1 MIVNLEIEMLIWI
14 RVFIVGVLVFLLPY
28 SARSQEIIYER
39 NYAPNGNNITSQS
52 QYQII
57 ERPLFSET
65 QVPLT
70 TDMPSFVS
78 ERGNQSESSL
88 FDLTAT
94 IPEDVTDKPTDLSE
108 IDETELK
115 GKVENNI
122 LSENGSFSDTQEDTG
137 NNQSEMTELLQPSES
152 LFVDNT
158 SDLDKLISE
167 LFPAE
172 KVLLNTQINGQSD
185 NISQESAPAIL
196 SKERM
201 PLEEQTLEDTDYA
214 TPAVSVGLRNLS
226 GVGLVT
232 TGIADWQLRKMPFS
246 TLLWSG
252 SKPHHL
258 HYLYQMSEP
267 YGASKTINSLVY
279 SSIIRKSA
287 PPTGVAGNSELSHSL
302 VVDRIEWLA
311 RAGYSD
317 ALADLIR
324 KLPEDDQRWDKW
336 QRWLGAYD
344 LLSYNDA
351 VTCVKADK
359 KVSQDFDAF
368 WLKVQI
374 VCKIIDGAYDDALF
388 LAELMSTSGEEDPL
402 FFALLDNFSSSK
414 SSNVGLGKSSLTPLH
429 LSLMDLT
436 DSPIEWH
443 QVSELPSSMMQA
455 SNLIKNTTRE
465 ARLAFAM
472 KQILQQSESAFEA
485 SALIR
490 SLYDQERPMETAF
503 SILQN
508 TQGDLRLIASAEI
521 YAALAGSMFQA
532 EVQQDYDLLFL
543 SAFKEE
549 VKFGN
554 GPALLPFYADL
565 ARTRLT
571 AESLPLVAPEL
582 KSQIEKIVLFHEL
595 TNSSVQDSSITSAEM
610 DKLFLLMNPN
620 ASEKPSI
627 DMLKEFDLVHL
638 LPVFEQALMIQTP
651 LSWIE
656 LASFNVEKLNASE
669 SLELEPVLK
678 NALIEASQS
687 QRSAETILII
697 SAIFEKYKL
706 THISANDLALVV
718 RSLQEIGFDDT
729 VYDLIKEIV
738 TANLIEKYWQKEI

>member
-1 MIVNLEIEMLIWI
+1 MLVWI
-14 RVFIVGVLVFLLPY
+14 RVFVIGVLGAVVPH
-28 SARSQEIIYER
+28 SGHSQDIIYDG
-39 NYAPNGNNITSQS
+39 NSAPNGSNISSQTQTQS
-52 QYQII
+52 I
-57 ERPLFSET
+57 EQPRFPET
-65 QVPLT
+65 QSPIT

-78 ERGNQSESSL
+78 ETARQPELNL

-94 IPEDVTDKPTDLSE
+94 IPEDGTDSQTPLLE
-108 IDETELK
+108 IDETDLTA
-115 GKVENNI
+115 NSAP
-122 LSENGSFSDTQEDTG
+122 LQNGS
-137 NNQSEMTELLQPSES
+137 LLG
-152 LFVDNT
+152 DNT
-158 SDLDKLISE
+158 SDLDTLISE
-167 LFPAE
+167 LFPTE
-172 KVLLNTQINGQSD
+172 EVLLDTQLNDQLDNG
-185 NISQESAPAIL
+185 SQQAVSAIL
-196 SKERM
+196 PNEQT
-201 PLEEQTLEDTDYA
+201 PEEQISEEQALPEDQVLKDTGFA

-232 TGIADWQLRKMPFS
+232 TGIADWQQREMPFS

-252 SKPHHL
+252 SKPHHI
-258 HYLYQMSEP
+258 HYLYEMSEP
-267 YGASKTINSLVY
+267 YGASKTINALVY
-279 SSIIRKSA
+279 SAIIRKST
-287 PPTGVAGNSELSHSL
+287 PPIGVAGNSELAHSL

-311 RAGYSD
+311 RAGHSD

-324 KLPEDDQRWDKW
+324 KLPEDDQSWDEW

-351 VTCVKADK
+351 VTCSKADK

-374 VCKIIDGAYDDALF
+374 VCKIIDGAYEDALF

-402 FFALLDNFSSSK
+402 FFALLENFHSAQ
-414 SSNVGLGKSSLTPLH
+414 SSNLELGQSSLTPLH
-429 LSLMDLT
+429 LSLMDLAEA
-436 DSPIEWH
+436 PIEWH

-490 SLYDQERPMETAF
+490 SLYDAERPIETAF

-508 TQGDLRLIASAEI
+508 TNGELRLIASAEI

-565 ARTRLT
+565 AKTRLT
-571 AESLPLVAPEL
+571 ADGLPLIAPEL
-582 KSQIEKIVLFHEL
+582 KPQFEKMVLLHEL
-595 TNSSVQDSSITSAEM
+595 TNTPAQDTGISSQDISISSMEM
-610 DKLFLLMNPN
+610 DKLFLLMN
-620 ASEKPSI
+620 ASMADKPSI
-627 DMLKEFDLVHL
+627 DVLKEFDLAHL
-638 LPVFEQALMIQTP
+638 LPVFDQALMIQTP

-656 LASFNVEKLNASE
+656 LASTNVEKPNASE
-669 SLELEPVLK
+669 SLELEPVLR
-678 NALIEASQS
+678 NALIEASKN
-687 QRSAETILII
+687 RRTAETILII
-697 SAIFEKYKL
+697 SAMFEKYKL
-706 THISANDLALVV
+706 IHISANDLALVV
-718 RSLQEIGFDDT
+718 RSLQEIGFDGSVD
-729 VYDLIKEIV
+729 DLIKEIV
-738 TANLIEKYWQKEI
+738 TAHLIEKYWQEEI

>member
-1 MIVNLEIEMLIWI
+1 MLVWI
-14 RVFIVGVLVFLLPY
+14 RVFVIGVLGAVVPHLGH
-28 SARSQEIIYER
+28 SQDIIYDG
-39 NYAPNGNNITSQS
+39 NSAPNGSNISSQTQTQS
-52 QYQII
+52 I
-57 ERPLFSET
+57 EQPRFPET
-65 QVPLT
+65 QSPLT

-78 ERGNQSESSL
+78 ETARQPELNL

-94 IPEDVTDKPTDLSE
+94 IPEDGTDSQTPLLE
-108 IDETELK
+108 IDETDLTA
-115 GKVENNI
+115 NSAPLQND
-122 LSENGSFSDTQEDTG
+122 S
-137 NNQSEMTELLQPSES
+137 LLG
-152 LFVDNT
+152 DNT
-158 SDLDKLISE
+158 SDLDTLISE

-172 KVLLNTQINGQSD
+172 EALLDTQLNEQLDNG
-185 NISQESAPAIL
+185 SQQAVSAIL
-196 SKERM
+196 PNEQT
-201 PLEEQTLEDTDYA
+201 PEEQISEEQALPEDQVLKDTGFA

-232 TGIADWQLRKMPFS
+232 TGIADWQQREMPFS

-252 SKPHHL
+252 SKPHHI
-258 HYLYQMSEP
+258 HYLYEMSEP
-267 YGASKTINSLVY
+267 YGASKTINALVY
-279 SSIIRKSA
+279 SAIIRKSA
-287 PPTGVAGNSELSHSL
+287 PPIGVAGNSELAHSL

-311 RAGYSD
+311 RAGHSD

-324 KLPEDDQRWDKW
+324 KLPEDDQSWDEW

-351 VTCVKADK
+351 VTCSKADK

-374 VCKIIDGAYDDALF
+374 VCKIIDGAYEDALF

-402 FFALLDNFSSSK
+402 FFALLENFHSAQ
-414 SSNVGLGKSSLTPLH
+414 SSNLELGQSSLTPLH
-429 LSLMDLT
+429 LSLMDLAEA
-436 DSPIEWH
+436 PIEWH

-490 SLYDQERPMETAF
+490 SLYDEERPIETAF

-508 TQGDLRLIASAEI
+508 TNGELRLIASAEI

-554 GPALLPFYADL
+554 GPALLPYYADL
-565 ARTRLT
+565 ANTRL
-571 AESLPLVAPEL
+571 AADGLPLIAPEL
-582 KSQIEKIVLFHEL
+582 KPQFEKMVLLHEL
-595 TNSSVQDSSITSAEM
+595 TNTPTQDISISSMEM
-610 DKLFLLMNPN
+610 DKLFLLMN
-620 ASEKPSI
+620 ASMADKPSI
-627 DMLKEFDLVHL
+627 DVLKEFDLAHL
-638 LPVFEQALMIQTP
+638 LPIFDQALMIQTP

-656 LASFNVEKLNASE
+656 LASTNVEKPNAYE
-669 SLELEPVLK
+669 SLELEPVLR
-678 NALIEASQS
+678 NALIEASKN
-687 QRSAETILII
+687 RRTAETILII
-697 SAIFEKYKL
+697 STMFEKYKL
-706 THISANDLALVV
+706 IHISANDLALVV
-718 RSLQEIGFDDT
+718 RSLQEIGFDGSVD
-729 VYDLIKEIV
+729 DLIKEIV
-738 TANLIEKYWQKEI
+738 TAHLIEKYWQEEI

>member
-1 MIVNLEIEMLIWI
+1 MLVWI
-14 RVFIVGVLVFLLPY
+14 RVFVIGVLGAVVPH
-28 SARSQEIIYER
+28 SGHSQDIIYDG
-39 NYAPNGNNITSQS
+39 NSAPNGSNISSQTQTQS
-52 QYQII
+52 I
-57 ERPLFSET
+57 EQPRFPET
-65 QVPLT
+65 QSPIT

-78 ERGNQSESSL
+78 ETARQPELNL

-94 IPEDVTDKPTDLSE
+94 IPEDGTDSQTPLLE
-108 IDETELK
+108 IDETDLTA
-115 GKVENNI
+115 NSAP
-122 LSENGSFSDTQEDTG
+122 LQNGS
-137 NNQSEMTELLQPSES
+137 LLG
-152 LFVDNT
+152 DNT
-158 SDLDKLISE
+158 SDLDTLISE
-167 LFPAE
+167 LFPTE
-172 KVLLNTQINGQSD
+172 EVLLDTQLNDQLDNG
-185 NISQESAPAIL
+185 SQQAVSAIL
-196 SKERM
+196 PNEQT
-201 PLEEQTLEDTDYA
+201 PEEQISEEQALPEDQVLKDTGFA

-232 TGIADWQLRKMPFS
+232 TGIADWQQREMPFS

-258 HYLYQMSEP
+258 HYLYEMSEP
-267 YGASKTINSLVY
+267 YGASKTINALVY
-279 SSIIRKSA
+279 SAIIRKSA
-287 PPTGVAGNSELSHSL
+287 PPIGVAGNSELAHSL

-311 RAGYSD
+311 RAGHSD

-324 KLPEDDQRWDKW
+324 KLPEDDQSWDEW

-351 VTCVKADK
+351 VTCSKADK

-374 VCKIIDGAYDDALF
+374 VCKIIDGAYEDALF

-402 FFALLDNFSSSK
+402 FFALLENFHSAQ
-414 SSNVGLGKSSLTPLH
+414 SSNLELGQSSLTPLH
-429 LSLMDLT
+429 LSLMDLAEA
-436 DSPIEWH
+436 PIEWH

-490 SLYDQERPMETAF
+490 SLYDAERPIETAF

-508 TQGDLRLIASAEI
+508 TNGQLRLIASAEI

-565 ARTRLT
+565 AKTRLT
-571 AESLPLVAPEL
+571 ADGLPLIAPEL
-582 KSQIEKIVLFHEL
+582 KPQFEKMVLLHEL
-595 TNSSVQDSSITSAEM
+595 TNTPAQDTGISSQDTSISSMEM
-610 DKLFLLMNPN
+610 DKLFLLMN
-620 ASEKPSI
+620 ASMADKPSI
-627 DMLKEFDLVHL
+627 DVLKEFDLAHL
-638 LPVFEQALMIQTP
+638 LPVFDQALMIQTP

-656 LASFNVEKLNASE
+656 LASTNVEKPNASE
-669 SLELEPVLK
+669 SLELEPVLR
-678 NALIEASQS
+678 NALIEASKN
-687 QRSAETILII
+687 RRTAETILII
-697 SAIFEKYKL
+697 SAMFEKYKL
-706 THISANDLALVV
+706 IHISANDLALVV
-718 RSLQEIGFDDT
+718 RSLQEIGFDGPVD
-729 VYDLIKEIV
+729 DLIKEIV
-738 TANLIEKYWQKEI
+738 TAHLIEKYWQEEI

>member
-1 MIVNLEIEMLIWI
+1 MLVWI
-14 RVFIVGVLVFLLPY
+14 RVFVIGVLGAVVPH
-28 SARSQEIIYER
+28 SGHSQDIIYDG
-39 NYAPNGNNITSQS
+39 NSAPNGSNISSQTQTQS
-52 QYQII
+52 I
-57 ERPLFSET
+57 EQPRFPET
-65 QVPLT
+65 QSPIT

-78 ERGNQSESSL
+78 ETARQPELNL

-94 IPEDVTDKPTDLSE
+94 IPEDGTDSQTPLLE
-108 IDETELK
+108 IDETDLTA
-115 GKVENNI
+115 NSAP
-122 LSENGSFSDTQEDTG
+122 LQNGS
-137 NNQSEMTELLQPSES
+137 LLG
-152 LFVDNT
+152 DNT
-158 SDLDKLISE
+158 SDLDTLISE
-167 LFPAE
+167 LFPTE
-172 KVLLNTQINGQSD
+172 EVLLDTQLNDQLDNG
-185 NISQESAPAIL
+185 SQQAVSAIL
-196 SKERM
+196 PNEQT
-201 PLEEQTLEDTDYA
+201 PEEQISEEQALPEDQVLKDTGFA

-232 TGIADWQLRKMPFS
+232 TGIADWQQREMPFS

-252 SKPHHL
+252 SKPHHI
-258 HYLYQMSEP
+258 HYLYEMSEP
-267 YGASKTINSLVY
+267 YGASKTINALVY
-279 SSIIRKSA
+279 SAIIRKSA
-287 PPTGVAGNSELSHSL
+287 PPIGVAGNSELAHSL

-311 RAGYSD
+311 RAGHSD

-324 KLPEDDQRWDKW
+324 KLPEDDQSWDEW

-351 VTCVKADK
+351 VTCSKADK

-374 VCKIIDGAYDDALF
+374 VCKIIDGAYEDALF

-402 FFALLDNFSSSK
+402 FFALLENFHSAQ
-414 SSNVGLGKSSLTPLH
+414 SSNLELGQSSLTPLH
-429 LSLMDLT
+429 LSLMDLAEA
-436 DSPIEWH
+436 PIEWH

-490 SLYDQERPMETAF
+490 SLYDAERPIETAF

-508 TQGDLRLIASAEI
+508 TNGELRLIASAEI

-565 ARTRLT
+565 AKTRLT
-571 AESLPLVAPEL
+571 ADGLPLIAPEL
-582 KSQIEKIVLFHEL
+582 KPQFEKMVLLHEL
-595 TNSSVQDSSITSAEM
+595 TNTPAQDTGISSQDTSISSMEM
-610 DKLFLLMNPN
+610 DKLFLLMN
-620 ASEKPSI
+620 ASMADKPSI
-627 DMLKEFDLVHL
+627 DVLKEFDLAHL
-638 LPVFEQALMIQTP
+638 LPVFDQALMIQTP

-656 LASFNVEKLNASE
+656 LASTNVEKPNASE
-669 SLELEPVLK
+669 SLELEPVLR
-678 NALIEASQS
+678 NALIEASKN
-687 QRSAETILII
+687 RRTAETILII
-697 SAIFEKYKL
+697 SAMFEKYKL
-706 THISANDLALVV
+706 IHISANDLALVV
-718 RSLQEIGFDDT
+718 RSLQEIGFDGSVD
-729 VYDLIKEIV
+729 DLIKEIV
-738 TANLIEKYWQKEI
+738 TAHLIEKYWQEEI

>member
-1 MIVNLEIEMLIWI
+1 MLVWI
-14 RVFIVGVLVFLLPY
+14 RVFVIGVLGAVVPH
-28 SARSQEIIYER
+28 SGHSQDIIYDG
-39 NYAPNGNNITSQS
+39 NSAPNGSNISSQTQTQS
-52 QYQII
+52 I
-57 ERPLFSET
+57 EQPRFPET
-65 QVPLT
+65 QSPIT

-78 ERGNQSESSL
+78 ETARQPELNL

-94 IPEDVTDKPTDLSE
+94 IPEDGTDSQTPLLE
-108 IDETELK
+108 IDETDLTA
-115 GKVENNI
+115 NSAP
-122 LSENGSFSDTQEDTG
+122 LQNGS
-137 NNQSEMTELLQPSES
+137 LLG
-152 LFVDNT
+152 DNT
-158 SDLDKLISE
+158 SDLDTLISE
-167 LFPAE
+167 LFPTE
-172 KVLLNTQINGQSD
+172 EVLLDTQLNDQLDNG
-185 NISQESAPAIL
+185 SQQAVSAIL
-196 SKERM
+196 PNEQT
-201 PLEEQTLEDTDYA
+201 PEEQISEEQALPEDQVLKDTGFA

-232 TGIADWQLRKMPFS
+232 TGIADWQQREMPFS

-252 SKPHHL
+252 SKPHHI
-258 HYLYQMSEP
+258 HYLYEMSEP
-267 YGASKTINSLVY
+267 YGASKTINALVY
-279 SSIIRKSA
+279 SAIIRKSA
-287 PPTGVAGNSELSHSL
+287 PPIGVAGNSELAHSL

-311 RAGYSD
+311 RAGHSD

-324 KLPEDDQRWDKW
+324 KLPEDDQSWDEW

-351 VTCVKADK
+351 VTCSKADK

-374 VCKIIDGAYDDALF
+374 VCKIIDGAYEDALF

-402 FFALLDNFSSSK
+402 FFALLENFHSAQ
-414 SSNVGLGKSSLTPLH
+414 SSNLELGQSSLTPLH
-429 LSLMDLT
+429 LSLMDLAEA
-436 DSPIEWH
+436 PIEWH

-490 SLYDQERPMETAF
+490 SLYDAERPIETAF

-508 TQGDLRLIASAEI
+508 TNGELRLIASAEI

-565 ARTRLT
+565 AKTRLT
-571 AESLPLVAPEL
+571 ADGLPLIAPEL
-582 KSQIEKIVLFHEL
+582 KPQFEKMVLLHEL
-595 TNSSVQDSSITSAEM
+595 TNTPAQDTGISSQDTSISSMEM
-610 DKLFLLMNPN
+610 DKLFLLMN
-620 ASEKPSI
+620 ASMADKPSI
-627 DMLKEFDLVHL
+627 DVLKEFDLAHL
-638 LPVFEQALMIQTP
+638 LPVFDQALMIQTP

-656 LASFNVEKLNASE
+656 LASTNVEKPNASE
-669 SLELEPVLK
+669 SLELEPVLR
-678 NALIEASQS
+678 NALIEASKN
-687 QRSAETILII
+687 RRTAETILII
-697 SAIFEKYKL
+697 SAMFEKYKL
-706 THISANDLALVV
+706 IHISANDLALVV
-718 RSLQEIGFDDT
+718 RSLQESGFDGSVD
-729 VYDLIKEIV
+729 DLIKEIV
-738 TANLIEKYWQKEI
+738 TAHLIEKYWQEEI

>member
-1 MIVNLEIEMLIWI
+1 MLVWI
-14 RVFIVGVLVFLLPY
+14 RVFVIGVLGAVVPH
-28 SARSQEIIYER
+28 SGHSQDIIYDG
-39 NYAPNGNNITSQS
+39 NSAPNGSNISSQTQTQS
-52 QYQII
+52 I
-57 ERPLFSET
+57 EQPRFPET
-65 QVPLT
+65 QSPIT

-78 ERGNQSESSL
+78 ETARQPELNL

-94 IPEDVTDKPTDLSE
+94 IPEDGTDSQTPLLE
-108 IDETELK
+108 IDETDLTA
-115 GKVENNI
+115 NSAP
-122 LSENGSFSDTQEDTG
+122 LQNGS
-137 NNQSEMTELLQPSES
+137 LLG
-152 LFVDNT
+152 DNT
-158 SDLDKLISE
+158 SDLDTLISE
-167 LFPAE
+167 LFPTE
-172 KVLLNTQINGQSD
+172 EVLLDTQLNDQLDNG
-185 NISQESAPAIL
+185 SQQAVSAIL
-196 SKERM
+196 PNEQT
-201 PLEEQTLEDTDYA
+201 PEEQISEEQALPEDQVLKDTGFA

-232 TGIADWQLRKMPFS
+232 TGIADWQQREMPFS

-252 SKPHHL
+252 SKPHHI
-258 HYLYQMSEP
+258 HYLYEMSEP
-267 YGASKTINSLVY
+267 YGASKTINALVY
-279 SSIIRKSA
+279 SAIIRKSA
-287 PPTGVAGNSELSHSL
+287 PPIGVAGNSELAHSL

-311 RAGYSD
+311 RAGHSD

-324 KLPEDDQRWDKW
+324 KLPEDDQSWDEW

-351 VTCVKADK
+351 VTCSKADK

-374 VCKIIDGAYDDALF
+374 VCKIIDGAYEDALF

-402 FFALLDNFSSSK
+402 FFALLENFHSAQ
-414 SSNVGLGKSSLTPLH
+414 SSNLELGQSSLTPLH
-429 LSLMDLT
+429 LSLMDLAEA
-436 DSPIEWH
+436 PIEWH

-490 SLYDQERPMETAF
+490 SLYDAERPIETAF

-508 TQGDLRLIASAEI
+508 TNGELRLIASAEI

-565 ARTRLT
+565 AKTRLT
-571 AESLPLVAPEL
+571 ADELPLIAPEL
-582 KSQIEKIVLFHEL
+582 KPQFEKMVLLHEL
-595 TNSSVQDSSITSAEM
+595 TNTPAQDTGISSQDISISSMEM
-610 DKLFLLMNPN
+610 DKLFLLMN
-620 ASEKPSI
+620 ASMADKPSI
-627 DMLKEFDLVHL
+627 DVLKEFDLAHL
-638 LPVFEQALMIQTP
+638 LPVFDQALMIQTP

-656 LASFNVEKLNASE
+656 LASTNVEKPNASE
-669 SLELEPVLK
+669 SLELEPVLR
-678 NALIEASQS
+678 NALIEASKN
-687 QRSAETILII
+687 RRTAETILII
-697 SAIFEKYKL
+697 SAMFEKYKL
-706 THISANDLALVV
+706 IHISANDLALVV
-718 RSLQEIGFDDT
+718 RSLQEIGFDGSVD
-729 VYDLIKEIV
+729 DLIKEIV
-738 TANLIEKYWQKEI
+738 TAHLIEKYWQEEI

>member
-1 MIVNLEIEMLIWI
+1 MLVWI
-14 RVFIVGVLVFLLPY
+14 RVFVIGVLGAVVPH
-28 SARSQEIIYER
+28 SGHSQDIIYDG
-39 NYAPNGNNITSQS
+39 NSAPNGSNISSQTQTQS
-52 QYQII
+52 I
-57 ERPLFSET
+57 EQPRFPET
-65 QVPLT
+65 QSPIT

-78 ERGNQSESSL
+78 ETARQPELNL

-94 IPEDVTDKPTDLSE
+94 IPEDGTDSQTPLLE
-108 IDETELK
+108 IDETDLTA
-115 GKVENNI
+115 NSAP
-122 LSENGSFSDTQEDTG
+122 LQNGS
-137 NNQSEMTELLQPSES
+137 LLG
-152 LFVDNT
+152 DNT
-158 SDLDKLISE
+158 SDLDTLISE
-167 LFPAE
+167 LFPTE
-172 KVLLNTQINGQSD
+172 EVLLDTQLNDQLDNG
-185 NISQESAPAIL
+185 SQQAVSAIL
-196 SKERM
+196 PNEQT
-201 PLEEQTLEDTDYA
+201 PEEQISEEQALPEDQVLKDTGFA

-232 TGIADWQLRKMPFS
+232 TGIADWQQREMPFS
-246 TLLWSG
+246 TLLWSS
-252 SKPHHL
+252 SKPHHI
-258 HYLYQMSEP
+258 HYLYEMSEP
-267 YGASKTINSLVY
+267 YGASKTINALVY
-279 SSIIRKSA
+279 SAIIRKSA
-287 PPTGVAGNSELSHSL
+287 PPIGVAGNSELAHSL

-311 RAGYSD
+311 RAGHSD

-324 KLPEDDQRWDKW
+324 KLPEDDQSWDEW

-351 VTCVKADK
+351 VTCSKADK

-374 VCKIIDGAYDDALF
+374 VCKIIDGAYEDALF

-402 FFALLDNFSSSK
+402 FFALLENFHSAQSI
-414 SSNVGLGKSSLTPLH
+414 NLELGQSSLTPLH
-429 LSLMDLT
+429 LSLMDLAEA
-436 DSPIEWH
+436 PIEWH

-490 SLYDQERPMETAF
+490 SLYDAERPIETAF

-508 TQGDLRLIASAEI
+508 TNGELRLIASAEI

-565 ARTRLT
+565 AKTRLT
-571 AESLPLVAPEL
+571 ADGLPLIAPEL
-582 KSQIEKIVLFHEL
+582 KPQFEKMVLLHEL
-595 TNSSVQDSSITSAEM
+595 TNTPAQDTGISSQDTSISSMEM
-610 DKLFLLMNPN
+610 DKLFLLMN
-620 ASEKPSI
+620 ASMADKPSI
-627 DMLKEFDLVHL
+627 DVLKEFDLAHL

-656 LASFNVEKLNASE
+656 LASTNVEKPNASE
-669 SLELEPVLK
+669 SLELEPVLR
-678 NALIEASQS
+678 NALIEASKN
-687 QRSAETILII
+687 RRTAETILII
-697 SAIFEKYKL
+697 SAMFEKYKL
-706 THISANDLALVV
+706 IHISANDLALVV
-718 RSLQEIGFDDT
+718 RSLQEIGFDGSVD
-729 VYDLIKEIV
+729 DLIKEIV
-738 TANLIEKYWQKEI
+738 TAHLIEKYWQEEI

>member
-1 MIVNLEIEMLIWI
+1 MLVWI
-14 RVFIVGVLVFLLPY
+14 RVFVIGVLGAVVPH
-28 SARSQEIIYER
+28 SGHSQDIIYDG
-39 NYAPNGNNITSQS
+39 NSAPNGSNISSQTQTQS
-52 QYQII
+52 I
-57 ERPLFSET
+57 EQPRFPET
-65 QVPLT
+65 QSPIT

-78 ERGNQSESSL
+78 ETARQPELNL

-94 IPEDVTDKPTDLSE
+94 IPEDGTDSQTPLLE
-108 IDETELK
+108 IDETDLTA
-115 GKVENNI
+115 NSAP
-122 LSENGSFSDTQEDTG
+122 LQNGS
-137 NNQSEMTELLQPSES
+137 LLG
-152 LFVDNT
+152 DNT
-158 SDLDKLISE
+158 SDLDTLISE
-167 LFPAE
+167 LFPTE
-172 KVLLNTQINGQSD
+172 EVLLDTQLNDQLDNG
-185 NISQESAPAIL
+185 SQQAVSAIL
-196 SKERM
+196 PNEQT
-201 PLEEQTLEDTDYA
+201 PEEQISGEQALPEDQVLKDTGFA

-232 TGIADWQLRKMPFS
+232 TGIADWQQREMPFS

-252 SKPHHL
+252 SKPHHI
-258 HYLYQMSEP
+258 HYLYEMSEP
-267 YGASKTINSLVY
+267 YGASKTINALVY
-279 SSIIRKSA
+279 SAIIRKSA
-287 PPTGVAGNSELSHSL
+287 PPIGVAGNSELAHSL

-311 RAGYSD
+311 RAGHSD

-324 KLPEDDQRWDKW
+324 KLPEDDQSWDEW

-351 VTCVKADK
+351 VTCSKADK

-374 VCKIIDGAYDDALF
+374 VCKIIDGAYEDALF

-402 FFALLDNFSSSK
+402 FFALLENFHSAQ
-414 SSNVGLGKSSLTPLH
+414 SSNLELGQSSLTPLH
-429 LSLMDLT
+429 LSLMDLAEA
-436 DSPIEWH
+436 PIEWH

-490 SLYDQERPMETAF
+490 SLYDAERPIETAF

-508 TQGDLRLIASAEI
+508 TNGELRLIASAEI

-565 ARTRLT
+565 AKTRLT
-571 AESLPLVAPEL
+571 ADGLPLIAPEL
-582 KSQIEKIVLFHEL
+582 KPQFEKMVLLHEL
-595 TNSSVQDSSITSAEM
+595 TNTPAQDTGISSQDISISSMEM
-610 DKLFLLMNPN
+610 DKLFLLMN
-620 ASEKPSI
+620 ASMADKPSI
-627 DMLKEFDLVHL
+627 DVLKEFDLAHL
-638 LPVFEQALMIQTP
+638 LPVFDQALMIQTP

-656 LASFNVEKLNASE
+656 LASTNVEKPNASE
-669 SLELEPVLK
+669 SLELEPVLR
-678 NALIEASQS
+678 NALIEASKN
-687 QRSAETILII
+687 RRTAETILII
-697 SAIFEKYKL
+697 SAMFEKYKL
-706 THISANDLALVV
+706 IHISANDLALVV
-718 RSLQEIGFDDT
+718 RSLQEIGFDGSVD
-729 VYDLIKEIV
+729 DLIKEIV
-738 TANLIEKYWQKEI
+738 TAHLIEKYWQEEI

>member
-1 MIVNLEIEMLIWI
+1 MLVWI
-14 RVFIVGVLVFLLPY
+14 RVFVIGVLGAVVPH
-28 SARSQEIIYER
+28 SGHSQDIIYDG
-39 NYAPNGNNITSQS
+39 NSAPNGSNISSQTQTQS
-52 QYQII
+52 I
-57 ERPLFSET
+57 EQPRFPET
-65 QVPLT
+65 QSPIT

-78 ERGNQSESSL
+78 ETARQPELNL

-94 IPEDVTDKPTDLSE
+94 IPEDGTDSQTPLLE
-108 IDETELK
+108 IDETDLTA
-115 GKVENNI
+115 NSAP
-122 LSENGSFSDTQEDTG
+122 LQNGS
-137 NNQSEMTELLQPSES
+137 LLG
-152 LFVDNT
+152 DNT
-158 SDLDKLISE
+158 SDLDTLISE

-172 KVLLNTQINGQSD
+172 EVLLDTQLNDQLDNG
-185 NISQESAPAIL
+185 SQQAVSAIL
-196 SKERM
+196 PNEQT
-201 PLEEQTLEDTDYA
+201 PEEQISEEQALPEDQVLKDTGFA

-232 TGIADWQLRKMPFS
+232 TGIADWQQREMPFS

-252 SKPHHL
+252 SKPHHI
-258 HYLYQMSEP
+258 HYLYEMSEP
-267 YGASKTINSLVY
+267 YGASKTINALVY
-279 SSIIRKSA
+279 SAIIRKSA
-287 PPTGVAGNSELSHSL
+287 PPIGVAGNSELAHSL

-311 RAGYSD
+311 RAGHSD

-324 KLPEDDQRWDKW
+324 KLPEDDQSWDEW

-351 VTCVKADK
+351 VTCSKADK

-374 VCKIIDGAYDDALF
+374 VCKIIDGAYEDALF

-402 FFALLDNFSSSK
+402 FFALLENFHSAQ
-414 SSNVGLGKSSLTPLH
+414 SSNLELGQSSLTPLH
-429 LSLMDLT
+429 LSLMDLAEA
-436 DSPIEWH
+436 PIEWH

-490 SLYDQERPMETAF
+490 SLYDAERPIETAF

-508 TQGDLRLIASAEI
+508 TNGELRLIASAEI

-565 ARTRLT
+565 AKTRLT
-571 AESLPLVAPEL
+571 ADGLPLIAPEL
-582 KSQIEKIVLFHEL
+582 KPQFEKMVLLHEL
-595 TNSSVQDSSITSAEM
+595 TNTPAQDTGISSQDTSISSMEM
-610 DKLFLLMNPN
+610 DKLFLLMN
-620 ASEKPSI
+620 ASMADKPSI
-627 DMLKEFDLVHL
+627 DVLKEFDLAHL
-638 LPVFEQALMIQTP
+638 LPVFDQALMIQTP

-656 LASFNVEKLNASE
+656 LASTNVEKPNASE
-669 SLELEPVLK
+669 SLELEPVLR
-678 NALIEASQS
+678 NALIEASKN
-687 QRSAETILII
+687 RRTAETILII
-697 SAIFEKYKL
+697 SAMFEKYKL
-706 THISANDLALVV
+706 IHISANDLALVV
-718 RSLQEIGFDDT
+718 RSLQEIGFDGSVD
-729 VYDLIKEIV
+729 DLIKEIV
-738 TANLIEKYWQKEI
+738 TAHLIEKYWQEEI

>member
-1 MIVNLEIEMLIWI
+1 MLVWI
-14 RVFIVGVLVFLLPY
+14 RVFVIGVLGAVVPH
-28 SARSQEIIYER
+28 SGHSQDIIYDR
-39 NYAPNGNNITSQS
+39 NSAPNGSNISSQTQTQS
-52 QYQII
+52 I
-57 ERPLFSET
+57 EQPRFPET
-65 QVPLT
+65 QSPIT

-78 ERGNQSESSL
+78 ETARQPELNL

-94 IPEDVTDKPTDLSE
+94 IPEDGTDSQTPLLE
-108 IDETELK
+108 IDETDLTA
-115 GKVENNI
+115 NSAP
-122 LSENGSFSDTQEDTG
+122 LQNGS
-137 NNQSEMTELLQPSES
+137 LLG
-152 LFVDNT
+152 DNT
-158 SDLDKLISE
+158 SDLDTLISE
-167 LFPAE
+167 LFPTE
-172 KVLLNTQINGQSD
+172 EVLLDTQLNEQLDNG
-185 NISQESAPAIL
+185 SQQAVSAIL
-196 SKERM
+196 PNEQT
-201 PLEEQTLEDTDYA
+201 PEEQISEEQALPEDQVLKDTGFA

-232 TGIADWQLRKMPFS
+232 TGIADWQQREMPFS

-252 SKPHHL
+252 SKPHHI
-258 HYLYQMSEP
+258 HYLYEMSEP
-267 YGASKTINSLVY
+267 YGASKTINALVY
-279 SSIIRKSA
+279 SAIIRKSA
-287 PPTGVAGNSELSHSL
+287 PPIGVAGNSELAHSL

-311 RAGYSD
+311 RAGHSD

-324 KLPEDDQRWDKW
+324 KLPEDDQSWDEW

-351 VTCVKADK
+351 VTCSKADK

-374 VCKIIDGAYDDALF
+374 VCKIIDGAYEDALF

-402 FFALLDNFSSSK
+402 FFALLENFHSAQ
-414 SSNVGLGKSSLTPLH
+414 SSNLELGQSSLTPLH
-429 LSLMDLT
+429 LSLMDLAEA
-436 DSPIEWH
+436 PIEWH

-490 SLYDQERPMETAF
+490 SLYDAERPIETAF

-508 TQGDLRLIASAEI
+508 TNGELRLIASAEI

-565 ARTRLT
+565 AKTRLT
-571 AESLPLVAPEL
+571 ADGLPLIAPEL
-582 KSQIEKIVLFHEL
+582 KPQFEKMVLLHEL
-595 TNSSVQDSSITSAEM
+595 TNTPAQDTGISSQDTSISSMEM
-610 DKLFLLMNPN
+610 DKLFLLMN
-620 ASEKPSI
+620 ASMADKPSI
-627 DMLKEFDLVHL
+627 DVLKEFDLAHL
-638 LPVFEQALMIQTP
+638 LPVFDQALMIQTP

-656 LASFNVEKLNASE
+656 LASTNVEKPNASE
-669 SLELEPVLK
+669 SLELEPVLR
-678 NALIEASQS
+678 NALIEASKN
-687 QRSAETILII
+687 RRTAETILII
-697 SAIFEKYKL
+697 SAMFEKYKL
-706 THISANDLALVV
+706 IHISANDLALVV
-718 RSLQEIGFDDT
+718 RSLQEIGFDGSVD
-729 VYDLIKEIV
+729 DLIKEIV
-738 TANLIEKYWQKEI
+738 TAHLIEKYWQEEI

>member
-1 MIVNLEIEMLIWI
+1 MLVWI
-14 RVFIVGVLVFLLPY
+14 RVFVIGVLGAVVPH
-28 SARSQEIIYER
+28 SGHSQDIIYDG
-39 NYAPNGNNITSQS
+39 NSAPNGSNISSQTQTQS
-52 QYQII
+52 I
-57 ERPLFSET
+57 EQPRFPET
-65 QVPLT
+65 QSPIT

-78 ERGNQSESSL
+78 ETARQPELNL

-94 IPEDVTDKPTDLSE
+94 IPEDGTDSQTPLLE
-108 IDETELK
+108 IDETDLTA
-115 GKVENNI
+115 NSAP
-122 LSENGSFSDTQEDTG
+122 LQNGS
-137 NNQSEMTELLQPSES
+137 LLG
-152 LFVDNT
+152 DNT
-158 SDLDKLISE
+158 SDLDTLISE
-167 LFPAE
+167 LFPTE
-172 KVLLNTQINGQSD
+172 EVLLDTQLNDQLDNG
-185 NISQESAPAIL
+185 SQQAVSAIL
-196 SKERM
+196 PNEQT
-201 PLEEQTLEDTDYA
+201 PEEQISEEQALPEDQVLKDTGFA

-232 TGIADWQLRKMPFS
+232 TGIADWQQREMPFS

-252 SKPHHL
+252 SKPHHI
-258 HYLYQMSEP
+258 HYLYEMSEP
-267 YGASKTINSLVY
+267 YGASKTINALVY
-279 SSIIRKSA
+279 SAIIRKSA
-287 PPTGVAGNSELSHSL
+287 PPIGVAGNSELAHSL

-311 RAGYSD
+311 RAGHSD

-324 KLPEDDQRWDKW
+324 KLPEDDQSWDEW

-351 VTCVKADK
+351 VTCSKADK

-374 VCKIIDGAYDDALF
+374 VCKIIDGAYEDALF

-402 FFALLDNFSSSK
+402 FFALLENFHSAQ
-414 SSNVGLGKSSLTPLH
+414 SSNLELGQSSLTPLH
-429 LSLMDLT
+429 LSLMDLAEA
-436 DSPIEWH
+436 PIEWH

-490 SLYDQERPMETAF
+490 SLYDAERPIETAF

-508 TQGDLRLIASAEI
+508 TNGELRLIASAEI

-565 ARTRLT
+565 AKTRLT
-571 AESLPLVAPEL
+571 ADGLPLIAPEL
-582 KSQIEKIVLFHEL
+582 KPQFEKMVLLHEL
-595 TNSSVQDSSITSAEM
+595 TNTPAQDTGISSQDTSISSMEM
-610 DKLFLLMNPN
+610 DKLFLLMN
-620 ASEKPSI
+620 ASMADKPSI
-627 DMLKEFDLVHL
+627 DVLKEFDLAHL
-638 LPVFEQALMIQTP
+638 LPVFDQALMIQTP

-656 LASFNVEKLNASE
+656 LASTNVEKPNASE
-669 SLELEPVLK
+669 SLELEPVLR
-678 NALIEASQS
+678 NALIEASKN
-687 QRSAETILII
+687 RRTAETILII
-697 SAIFEKYKL
+697 SAMFEKYKL
-706 THISANDLALVV
+706 IHISANDLALVV
-718 RSLQEIGFDDT
+718 RSLQEIGFDGSVD
-729 VYDLIKEIV
+729 DLINEIV
-738 TANLIEKYWQKEI
+738 TAHLIEKYWQEEI

>member
-1 MIVNLEIEMLIWI
+1 MLVWI
-14 RVFIVGVLVFLLPY
+14 RVFVIGVLGAVVPH
-28 SARSQEIIYER
+28 SGHSQDIIYDR
-39 NYAPNGNNITSQS
+39 NSAPNGSNISSQTQTQS
-52 QYQII
+52 I
-57 ERPLFSET
+57 EQPRFPET
-65 QVPLT
+65 QSPIT

-78 ERGNQSESSL
+78 ETARQPELNL

-94 IPEDVTDKPTDLSE
+94 IPEDGTDSQTPLLE
-108 IDETELK
+108 IDETDLTA
-115 GKVENNI
+115 NSAP
-122 LSENGSFSDTQEDTG
+122 LQNGS
-137 NNQSEMTELLQPSES
+137 LLG
-152 LFVDNT
+152 DNT
-158 SDLDKLISE
+158 SDLDTLISE
-167 LFPAE
+167 LFPTE
-172 KVLLNTQINGQSD
+172 EVLLDTQLNDQLDNG
-185 NISQESAPAIL
+185 SQQAVSAIL
-196 SKERM
+196 PNEQT
-201 PLEEQTLEDTDYA
+201 PEEQISEEQALPEDQVLKDTGFA

-232 TGIADWQLRKMPFS
+232 TGIADWQQREMPFS

-252 SKPHHL
+252 SKPHHI
-258 HYLYQMSEP
+258 HYLYEMSEP
-267 YGASKTINSLVY
+267 YGASKTINALVY
-279 SSIIRKSA
+279 SAIIRKSA
-287 PPTGVAGNSELSHSL
+287 PPIGVAGNSELAHSL

-311 RAGYSD
+311 RAGHSD

-324 KLPEDDQRWDKW
+324 KLPEDDQSWDEW

-351 VTCVKADK
+351 VTCSKADK

-374 VCKIIDGAYDDALF
+374 VCKIIDGAYEDALF

-402 FFALLDNFSSSK
+402 FFALLENFHSEQ
-414 SSNVGLGKSSLTPLH
+414 SSNLELGQSSLTPLH
-429 LSLMDLT
+429 LSLMDLAEA
-436 DSPIEWH
+436 PIEWH

-490 SLYDQERPMETAF
+490 SLYDAERPIETAF

-508 TQGDLRLIASAEI
+508 TNGELRLIASAEI

-565 ARTRLT
+565 AKTRLT
-571 AESLPLVAPEL
+571 ADGLPLIAPEL
-582 KSQIEKIVLFHEL
+582 KPQFEKMVLLHEL
-595 TNSSVQDSSITSAEM
+595 TNTPAQDTNISSMEM
-610 DKLFLLMNPN
+610 DKLFLLMN
-620 ASEKPSI
+620 ASTADKPSI
-627 DMLKEFDLVHL
+627 DVLKEFDLAHL
-638 LPVFEQALMIQTP
+638 LPVFDQALMIQTP

-656 LASFNVEKLNASE
+656 LASLNVEKPNASE
-669 SLELEPVLK
+669 SLELEPVLR
-678 NALIEASQS
+678 NALIEASKN
-687 QRSAETILII
+687 RRTAETILII
-697 SAIFEKYKL
+697 SAMFEKYKL
-706 THISANDLALVV
+706 IHISANDLALVV
-718 RSLQEIGFDDT
+718 RSLQEIGFDGSVD
-729 VYDLIKEIV
+729 DLIKEIV
-738 TANLIEKYWQKEI
+738 TAHLIEKYWQEEI

>member
-1 MIVNLEIEMLIWI
+1 MLVWI
-14 RVFIVGVLVFLLPY
+14 RVFVIGVLGAVVPH
-28 SARSQEIIYER
+28 SGHSQDIIYDG
-39 NYAPNGNNITSQS
+39 NSAPNGSNISSQTQTQS
-52 QYQII
+52 I
-57 ERPLFSET
+57 EQPRFPET
-65 QVPLT
+65 QSPIT

-78 ERGNQSESSL
+78 ETARQPELNL

-94 IPEDVTDKPTDLSE
+94 IPEDGTDSQTPLLE
-108 IDETELK
+108 IDETDLTA
-115 GKVENNI
+115 NSAP
-122 LSENGSFSDTQEDTG
+122 LQNGS
-137 NNQSEMTELLQPSES
+137 LLG
-152 LFVDNT
+152 DNT
-158 SDLDKLISE
+158 SDLDTLISE
-167 LFPAE
+167 LFPTE
-172 KVLLNTQINGQSD
+172 EVLLDTQLNEQLDNG
-185 NISQESAPAIL
+185 SQQAVSAIL
-196 SKERM
+196 PNEQT
-201 PLEEQTLEDTDYA
+201 PEEQISEEQALPEDQVLKDTGFA

-232 TGIADWQLRKMPFS
+232 TGIADWQQREMPFS

-252 SKPHHL
+252 SKPHHI
-258 HYLYQMSEP
+258 HYLYEMSEP
-267 YGASKTINSLVY
+267 YGASKTINALVY
-279 SSIIRKSA
+279 SAIIRKSA
-287 PPTGVAGNSELSHSL
+287 PPIGVAGNSELAHSL

-311 RAGYSD
+311 RAGHSD

-324 KLPEDDQRWDKW
+324 KLPEDDQSWDEW

-351 VTCVKADK
+351 VTCSKADK

-374 VCKIIDGAYDDALF
+374 VCKIIDGAYEDALF

-402 FFALLDNFSSSK
+402 FFALLENFHSAQ
-414 SSNVGLGKSSLTPLH
+414 SSNLELGQSSLTPLH
-429 LSLMDLT
+429 LSLMDLAEA
-436 DSPIEWH
+436 PIEWH

-490 SLYDQERPMETAF
+490 SLYDAERPIETAF

-508 TQGDLRLIASAEI
+508 TNGELRLIASAEI

-565 ARTRLT
+565 AKTRLT
-571 AESLPLVAPEL
+571 ADGLPLIAPEL
-582 KSQIEKIVLFHEL
+582 KPQFEKMVLLHEL
-595 TNSSVQDSSITSAEM
+595 TNTPAQDTGISSQDTSISSMEM
-610 DKLFLLMNPN
+610 DKLFLLMN
-620 ASEKPSI
+620 ASMADKPSI
-627 DMLKEFDLVHL
+627 DVLKEFDLAHL
-638 LPVFEQALMIQTP
+638 LPVFDQALMIQTP

-656 LASFNVEKLNASE
+656 LASTNVEKPNASE
-669 SLELEPVLK
+669 SLELEPVLR
-678 NALIEASQS
+678 NALIEASKN
-687 QRSAETILII
+687 RRTAETILII
-697 SAIFEKYKL
+697 SAMFEKYKL
-706 THISANDLALVV
+706 IHISANDLALVV
-718 RSLQEIGFDDT
+718 RSLQEIGFDGSVD
-729 VYDLIKEIV
+729 DLIKEIV
-738 TANLIEKYWQKEI
+738 TAHLIEKYWQEEI

>member
-1 MIVNLEIEMLIWI
+1 MLVWI
-14 RVFIVGVLVFLLPY
+14 RVFVIGVLGAVVPH
-28 SARSQEIIYER
+28 SGHSQDIIYDG
-39 NYAPNGNNITSQS
+39 NSAPNGSNISSQTQTQS
-52 QYQII
+52 I
-57 ERPLFSET
+57 EQPRFPET
-65 QVPLT
+65 QSPIT

-78 ERGNQSESSL
+78 ETARQPELNL

-94 IPEDVTDKPTDLSE
+94 IPEDGTDSQTPLLE
-108 IDETELK
+108 IDETDLTA
-115 GKVENNI
+115 NSAP
-122 LSENGSFSDTQEDTG
+122 LQNGS
-137 NNQSEMTELLQPSES
+137 LLG
-152 LFVDNT
+152 DNT
-158 SDLDKLISE
+158 SDLDTLISE
-167 LFPAE
+167 LFPTE
-172 KVLLNTQINGQSD
+172 EVQLDTQLNDQLDNG
-185 NISQESAPAIL
+185 SQQAVSAIL
-196 SKERM
+196 PNEQT
-201 PLEEQTLEDTDYA
+201 PEEQISEEQALPEDQVLKDTGFA

-232 TGIADWQLRKMPFS
+232 TGIADWQQREMPFS

-252 SKPHHL
+252 SKPHHI
-258 HYLYQMSEP
+258 HYLYEMSEP
-267 YGASKTINSLVY
+267 YGASKTINALVY
-279 SSIIRKSA
+279 SAIIRKSA
-287 PPTGVAGNSELSHSL
+287 PPIGVAGNSELAHSL

-311 RAGYSD
+311 RAGHSD

-324 KLPEDDQRWDKW
+324 KLPEDDQSWDEW

-351 VTCVKADK
+351 VTCSKADK

-374 VCKIIDGAYDDALF
+374 VCKIIDGAYEDALF

-402 FFALLDNFSSSK
+402 FFALLENFHSAQ
-414 SSNVGLGKSSLTPLH
+414 SSNLELGQSSLTPLH
-429 LSLMDLT
+429 LSLMDLAEA
-436 DSPIEWH
+436 PIEWH

-490 SLYDQERPMETAF
+490 SLYDAERPIETAF

-508 TQGDLRLIASAEI
+508 TNGELRLIASAEI

-565 ARTRLT
+565 AKTRLT
-571 AESLPLVAPEL
+571 ADGLPLIAPEL
-582 KSQIEKIVLFHEL
+582 KPQFEKMVLLHEL
-595 TNSSVQDSSITSAEM
+595 TNTPAQDTGISSQDTSISSMEM
-610 DKLFLLMNPN
+610 DKLFLLMN
-620 ASEKPSI
+620 ASMADKPSI
-627 DMLKEFDLVHL
+627 DVLKEFDLAHL
-638 LPVFEQALMIQTP
+638 LPVFDQALMIQTP

-656 LASFNVEKLNASE
+656 LASTNVEKPNASE
-669 SLELEPVLK
+669 SLELEPVLR
-678 NALIEASQS
+678 NALIEASKN
-687 QRSAETILII
+687 RRTAETILII
-697 SAIFEKYKL
+697 SAMFEKYKL
-706 THISANDLALVV
+706 IHISANDLALVV
-718 RSLQEIGFDDT
+718 RSLQEIGFDGSVD
-729 VYDLIKEIV
+729 DLIKEIV
-738 TANLIEKYWQKEI
+738 TAHLIEKYWQEEI

>member
-1 MIVNLEIEMLIWI
+1 MLVWI
-14 RVFIVGVLVFLLPY
+14 RVFVIGVLGAVVPH
-28 SARSQEIIYER
+28 SGHSQDIIYDG
-39 NYAPNGNNITSQS
+39 NSAPNGSNISSQTQTQS
-52 QYQII
+52 I
-57 ERPLFSET
+57 EQPRFPET
-65 QVPLT
+65 QSPIT

-78 ERGNQSESSL
+78 ETARQPELNL

-94 IPEDVTDKPTDLSE
+94 IPEDGTDSQTPLLE
-108 IDETELK
+108 IDETDLTA
-115 GKVENNI
+115 NSAP
-122 LSENGSFSDTQEDTG
+122 LQNGS
-137 NNQSEMTELLQPSES
+137 LLG
-152 LFVDNT
+152 DNT
-158 SDLDKLISE
+158 SDLDTLISE
-167 LFPAE
+167 LFPTE
-172 KVLLNTQINGQSD
+172 EVLLDTQLNDQLDNG
-185 NISQESAPAIL
+185 SQQAVSAIL
-196 SKERM
+196 PNEQT
-201 PLEEQTLEDTDYA
+201 PEEQISEEQALPEDQVLKDTGFA

-232 TGIADWQLRKMPFS
+232 TGIADWQQREMPFS

-252 SKPHHL
+252 SKPHHI
-258 HYLYQMSEP
+258 HYLYEMSEP
-267 YGASKTINSLVY
+267 YGASKTINALVY
-279 SSIIRKSA
+279 SAIIRKSA
-287 PPTGVAGNSELSHSL
+287 PPIGVAGNSDVAHAL

-311 RAGYSD
+311 RAGHSD

-324 KLPEDDQRWDKW
+324 KLPEDDQSWDEW

-351 VTCVKADK
+351 VTCSKADK

-374 VCKIIDGAYDDALF
+374 VCKIIDGAYEDALF

-402 FFALLDNFSSSK
+402 FFALLENFHSAQ
-414 SSNVGLGKSSLTPLH
+414 SSNLELGQSSLTPLH
-429 LSLMDLT
+429 LSLMDLAEA
-436 DSPIEWH
+436 PIEWH

-490 SLYDQERPMETAF
+490 SLYDAERPIETAF

-508 TQGDLRLIASAEI
+508 TNGELRLIASAEI

-565 ARTRLT
+565 AKTRLT
-571 AESLPLVAPEL
+571 ADGLPLIAPEL
-582 KSQIEKIVLFHEL
+582 KPQFEKMVLLHEL
-595 TNSSVQDSSITSAEM
+595 TNTPAQDTGISSQDISISSMEM
-610 DKLFLLMNPN
+610 DKLFLLMN
-620 ASEKPSI
+620 ASMADKPSI
-627 DMLKEFDLVHL
+627 DVLKEFDLAHL
-638 LPVFEQALMIQTP
+638 LPVFDQALMIQTP

-656 LASFNVEKLNASE
+656 LASTNVEKPNASE
-669 SLELEPVLK
+669 SLELEPVLR
-678 NALIEASQS
+678 NALIEASKN
-687 QRSAETILII
+687 RRTAETILII
-697 SAIFEKYKL
+697 SAMFEKYKL
-706 THISANDLALVV
+706 IHISANDLALVV
-718 RSLQEIGFDDT
+718 RSLQEIGFDGSVD
-729 VYDLIKEIV
+729 DLIKEIV
-738 TANLIEKYWQKEI
+738 TAHLIEKYWQEEI

>member
-1 MIVNLEIEMLIWI
+1 MLVWI
-14 RVFIVGVLVFLLPY
+14 RVFVIGVLGAVVPH
-28 SARSQEIIYER
+28 SGHSQDIIYDG
-39 NYAPNGNNITSQS
+39 NSAPNGSNISSQTQTQS
-52 QYQII
+52 I
-57 ERPLFSET
+57 EQPRFPET
-65 QVPLT
+65 QSPIT

-78 ERGNQSESSL
+78 ETARQPELNL

-94 IPEDVTDKPTDLSE
+94 IPEDGTDSQTPLLE
-108 IDETELK
+108 IDETDLTA
-115 GKVENNI
+115 NSAP
-122 LSENGSFSDTQEDTG
+122 LQNGS
-137 NNQSEMTELLQPSES
+137 LLG
-152 LFVDNT
+152 DNT
-158 SDLDKLISE
+158 SDLDTLISE
-167 LFPAE
+167 LFPTE
-172 KVLLNTQINGQSD
+172 EVLLDTQLNDQLDNG
-185 NISQESAPAIL
+185 SQQAVSAIL
-196 SKERM
+196 PNEQT
-201 PLEEQTLEDTDYA
+201 PEEQISEEQALHEDQVLKDTGFA

-232 TGIADWQLRKMPFS
+232 TGIADWQQREMPFS

-252 SKPHHL
+252 SKPHHI
-258 HYLYQMSEP
+258 HYLYEMSEP
-267 YGASKTINSLVY
+267 YGASKTINALVY
-279 SSIIRKSA
+279 SAIIRKSA
-287 PPTGVAGNSELSHSL
+287 PPIGVAGNSELAHSL

-311 RAGYSD
+311 RAGHSD

-324 KLPEDDQRWDKW
+324 KLPEDDQSWDEW

-351 VTCVKADK
+351 VTCSKADK

-374 VCKIIDGAYDDALF
+374 VCKIIDGAYEDALF

-402 FFALLDNFSSSK
+402 FFALLENFHSAQ
-414 SSNVGLGKSSLTPLH
+414 SSNLELGQSSLTPLH
-429 LSLMDLT
+429 LSLMDLAEA
-436 DSPIEWH
+436 PIEWH

-490 SLYDQERPMETAF
+490 SLYDAERPIETAF

-508 TQGDLRLIASAEI
+508 TNGELRLIASAEI

-565 ARTRLT
+565 AKTRLT
-571 AESLPLVAPEL
+571 ADGLPLIAPEL
-582 KSQIEKIVLFHEL
+582 KPQFEKMVLLHEL
-595 TNSSVQDSSITSAEM
+595 TNTPAQDTGISSQDTSISSMEM
-610 DKLFLLMNPN
+610 DKLFLLMN
-620 ASEKPSI
+620 ASMADKPSI
-627 DMLKEFDLVHL
+627 DVLKEFDLAHL
-638 LPVFEQALMIQTP
+638 LPVFDQALMIQTP

-656 LASFNVEKLNASE
+656 LASTNVEKPNASE
-669 SLELEPVLK
+669 SLELEPVLR
-678 NALIEASQS
+678 NALIEASKN
-687 QRSAETILII
+687 RRTAETILII
-697 SAIFEKYKL
+697 SAMFEKYKL
-706 THISANDLALVV
+706 IHISANDLALVV
-718 RSLQEIGFDDT
+718 RSLQEIGFDGSVD
-729 VYDLIKEIV
+729 DLIKEIV
-738 TANLIEKYWQKEI
+738 TAHLIEKYWQEEI